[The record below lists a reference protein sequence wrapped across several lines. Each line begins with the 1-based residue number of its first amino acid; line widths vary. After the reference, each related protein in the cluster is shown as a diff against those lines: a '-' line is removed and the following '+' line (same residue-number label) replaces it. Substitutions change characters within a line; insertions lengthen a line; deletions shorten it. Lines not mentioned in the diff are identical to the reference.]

1 MTWLRN
7 PGIQLLMVLLIP
19 GVLGC
24 ALCVWAFNRLAR
36 RYEWR
41 RRLLGR

>member
-1 MTWLRN
+1 MALLQN
-7 PGIQLLMVLLIP
+7 PGIQLLILILIP
-19 GVLGC
+19 GIVGC
-24 ALCVWAFNRLAR
+24 VVCVWAFNRLAR